1 MGVAI
6 PNAGYD
12 AYFAYFAE
20 CTRLSLV
27 SDEAVPTDLTGELAA
42 ATLVA
47 GDGNGDFTVGEGD
60 PDGREMVVTEQE
72 DIEATGT
79 GTSYHA
85 VLSFWTGDAWQIR
98 LVTECD
104 ERAINHSK
112 GDKVNMQSFAL
123 HVADPTIP
131 A

>member
-1 MGVAI
+1 MPVAI

-12 AYFAYFAE
+12 AYFAYFAA

-27 SDEAVPTDLTGELAA
+27 SDEAVPSDLTNELAA
-42 ATLVA
+42 ATLTA

-60 PDGREMVVTEQE
+60 PDGRELVVTAQE

-79 GTSYHA
+79 GTSRHA
-85 VLSFWTGDAWQIR
+85 VLSFWTGDAWVIR

-112 GDKVNMQSFAL
+112 GDVVNMQSFAL
-123 HVADPTIP
+123 HVSDPTIP